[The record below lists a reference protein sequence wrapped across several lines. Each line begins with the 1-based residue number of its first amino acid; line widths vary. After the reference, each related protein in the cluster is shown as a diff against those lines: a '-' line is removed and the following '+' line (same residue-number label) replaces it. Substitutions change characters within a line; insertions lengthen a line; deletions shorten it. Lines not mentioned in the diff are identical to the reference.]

1 MISFPQIKFS
11 SQLINRIN
19 VRCNEYRVQST
30 EKYQR
35 LDSAPFPFPLHKD
48 QNPRV
53 YFSKSDRNSNS
64 LGMEKKSKNLAG
76 FSRSQWRQIYL
87 VSGISRFRPA
97 SNGIVLIGRQRKH
110 ATLPCYVSLF
120 HLIPRHV
127 SLVYSISSGTAAKGA
142 LFSWK
147 IESSPGRI
155 NLPITMEQPPNFAR
169 YRV

>member
-19 VRCNEYRVQST
+19 VRRNEYRVQST

-35 LDSAPFPFPLHKD
+35 LDSAPFPFPLRKD
-48 QNPRV
+48 QNPRA

-64 LGMEKKSKNLAG
+64 LWGSLSLSLEKKSRNRIWPG
-76 FSRSQWRQIYL
+76 SQWRQIYL

-127 SLVYSISSGTAAKGA
+127 SLVYSISSGTAARGGA
-142 LFSWK
+142 IFL
-147 IESSPGRI
+147 ENRI
-155 NLPITMEQPPNFAR
+155 VTGED
-169 YRV
+169 